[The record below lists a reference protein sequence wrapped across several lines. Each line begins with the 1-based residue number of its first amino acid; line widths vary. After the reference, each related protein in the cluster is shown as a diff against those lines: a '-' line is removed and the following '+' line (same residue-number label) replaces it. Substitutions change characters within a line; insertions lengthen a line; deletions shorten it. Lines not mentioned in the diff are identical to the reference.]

1 MKYIKSYKELYIFF
15 TVYFSAHPGLCLT
28 EPCVSVAAAVMG
40 ALDHSVDP
48 CNDFYSYACGGWMKK
63 NPLPEGKS
71 RWDTFSNL
79 WEHNMAVMK
88 NLLGQ
93 SATNNCLF
101 QLYEINT
108 VVLNDIYLKNK

>member
-1 MKYIKSYKELYIFF
+1 MYIFF

-93 SATNNCLF
+93 SATNNCVF
-101 QLYEINT
+101 QLYEPNT